1 MTTTPA
7 RISAVLFDRDDTLVE
22 DVPYNGDPERVTPL
36 PGARQALERVRRAG
50 LRTGVVTNQSGL
62 ARGLLRWDEVRAV
75 NARVDR
81 LLGPFDVW
89 EVCAHG
95 PEDLCGCRKPAPGLV
110 LRAAHAL
117 GVPPAEC
124 AVIGD
129 IGCDVEAAAAAGAF
143 GVLVPTSRTRRAEV
157 EAAAHV
163 AADLPDAVRR
173 VLQVAGAPLEDLPAG
188 GR

>member
-1 MTTTPA
+1 MTTART

-22 DVPYNGDPERVTPL
+22 DVPYNGDPGRVTPL
-36 PGARQALERVRRAG
+36 PGARQAVRRVRRAG

-62 ARGLLRWDEVRAV
+62 ARGLLRWEEVRAV

-89 EVCAHG
+89 EVCPHG
-95 PEDLCGCRKPAPGLV
+95 PEDACGCRKPEPGLV

-129 IGCDVEAAAAAGAF
+129 IGSDVRAAQAAGAF
-143 GVLVPTSRTRRAEV
+143 GVLVPTLRTRRTEV
-157 EAAAHV
+157 EAAPHV
-163 AADLPDAVRR
+163 DADLTAAVRR
-173 VLQVAGAPLEDLPAG
+173 VLRTAGAPLDDVPAG

>member
-1 MTTTPA
+1 VSGTPA

-22 DVPYNGDPERVTPL
+22 DIPYNGDPDLVTPL
-36 PGARQALERVRRAG
+36 PGARQALAAVRRAG
-50 LRTGVVTNQSGL
+50 LFTGVVTNQSGL
-62 ARGLLRWDEVRAV
+62 ARGLLTWEQVRAV

-89 EVCAHG
+89 EVCPHA
-95 PEDLCGCRKPAPGLV
+95 PEDVCGCRKPAPGLV

-117 GVPPAEC
+117 RVPPAEC

-157 EAAAHV
+157 EAAARV
-163 AADLPDAVRR
+163 AENLADAVRR
-173 VLQVAGAPLEDLPAG
+173 VLDAAEVPA
-188 GR
+188 